1 MSDATTPRS
10 ATDPATR
17 VAATVAAVA
26 AAFVAQRLVSAAWRT
41 VTGTT
46 PGEDDDSPLT
56 EVLVFAALSA
66 ATVAVARTWATR
78 KARGYMARSR

>member
-1 MSDATTPRS
+1 MAQATTPRS
-10 ATDPATR
+10 ATDPAAR
-17 VAATVAAVA
+17 VAGTVAAVA
-26 AAFVAQRLVSAAWRT
+26 AAFVAQRLMTAAWRT

-46 PGEDDDSPLT
+46 PDQDDDSPLT

-78 KARGYMARSR
+78 KARDYMARSR